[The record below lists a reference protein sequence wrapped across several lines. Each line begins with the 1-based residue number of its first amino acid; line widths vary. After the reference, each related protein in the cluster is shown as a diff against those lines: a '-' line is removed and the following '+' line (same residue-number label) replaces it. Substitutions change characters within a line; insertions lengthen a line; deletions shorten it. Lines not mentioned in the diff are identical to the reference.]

1 MKKIIKYLNE
11 TIKKEKYLVI
21 FNVCMFLI
29 GLIIG
34 SLFINFITKDD
45 KGLLIEQV
53 VVYLDNIKKLSV
65 DVFGMNAF
73 IGDFLNNIV
82 QLVFIFIFGISMIGI
97 LFVIFLLFFKG
108 FMLGTTVSIII
119 FKYGI
124 KGILVALLYVFPSLV
139 LNIIIYIF
147 MSFFAINASVKFIKA
162 LLKKDKLDFRSF
174 FGKYLLSFF
183 ISVLFIGISSL
194 LNVFLTPLLLKLV
207 TYIL

>member
-147 MSFFAINASVKFIKA
+147 MSFFAINASIKFIKA

-183 ISVLFIGISSL
+183 ISILFIGISSL

>member
-147 MSFFAINASVKFIKA
+147 MSFFAINASIKFIKA

>member
-11 TIKKEKYLVI
+11 TIKKEKYLVT

-53 VVYLDNIKKLSV
+53 VVYLDNVKKLSV

>member
-45 KGLLIEQV
+45 KSLLIEQV
-53 VVYLDNIKKLSV
+53 LVYLDNIKRLST
-65 DVFGMNAF
+65 DVFGINAF

-147 MSFFAINASVKFIKA
+147 MSFFAINASIKFIKA

-183 ISVLFIGISSL
+183 ISILFIGISSL

-207 TYIL
+207 TYIS

>member
-45 KGLLIEQV
+45 KSLLIEQV
-53 VVYLDNIKKLSV
+53 VVYVDNIKKLSV

-124 KGILVALLYVFPSLV
+124 KGILVALLYVFPSLI

-147 MSFFAINASVKFIKA
+147 ISFFAINASIKFIKA

-183 ISVLFIGISSL
+183 ISILFIGISSL